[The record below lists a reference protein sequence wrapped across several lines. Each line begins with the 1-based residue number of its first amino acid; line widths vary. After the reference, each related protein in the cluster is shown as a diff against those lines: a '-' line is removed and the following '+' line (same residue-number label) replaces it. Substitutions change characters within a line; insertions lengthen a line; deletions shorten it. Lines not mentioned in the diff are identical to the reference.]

1 MIRVVTDS
9 TADIPEEMV
18 ARLGITVIPMLVNID
33 GEMRED
39 GVNLTREEFYTQ
51 LPHYKALP
59 KTAANSPGV
68 MIDIYRSLKAAGA
81 DQIIAIHIG
90 RKISGV
96 CNAADVAAA
105 DVRAEGIDVRVV
117 DSMSL
122 TMGLGWL
129 VITAAE
135 MAAQGASADEIVA
148 EIERLRTGTYILAM
162 ADTLKY
168 LRKSGR
174 VSAVTAG
181 IGELLQIKLLVNVK
195 DGSITQLDRVRTRGR
210 GIDRLIDE
218 ARKLPGQIRHISL
231 LHSSG
236 DQHQDI
242 ALVQSRLSDLAT
254 IEPAQPVLVT
264 PVIGAHIGPMALGLA
279 ILMR

>member
-1 MIRVVTDS
+1 MLKVVTDS
-9 TADIPEEMV
+9 TADIPDEMV
-18 ARLGITVIPMLVNID
+18 AQLGITVIPMLVNID
-33 GEMRED
+33 GTMRED
-39 GVNLTREEFYTQ
+39 GISLTREEFYTQ
-51 LPHYKALP
+51 LPLYRDLP

-68 MIDIYRSLKAAGA
+68 MIDTYRSLNA

-105 DVRAEGIDVRVV
+105 DVRGGGIDVRVV
-117 DSMSL
+117 DSASL

-129 VITAAE
+129 VITAAQ
-135 MAAQGASADEIVA
+135 MAAQGATADAIVA
-148 EIERLRTGTYILAM
+148 EVERLRAQTYILAM

-195 DGSITQLDRVRTRGR
+195 DGVIGQFDRVRTRGR
-210 GIDRLIDE
+210 GIERLIDE
-218 ARKLPGQIRHISL
+218 AHKLAGQVQHLSL
-231 LHSSG
+231 LYSGG
-236 DQHQDI
+236 DQQQDI
-242 ALVQSRLSDLAT
+242 ALLRSRVSDLAT

-264 PVIGAHIGPMALGLA
+264 PVIGAHVGPAALGVA
-279 ILMR
+279 VVMR

>member
-9 TADIPEEMV
+9 TADIPDDRV
-18 ARLGITVIPMLVNID
+18 AQLGITVIPMLVNID
-33 GEMRED
+33 GTMRED
-39 GVNLTREEFYTQ
+39 GISLTREEFYTQ
-51 LPHYKALP
+51 LPHYRDLP

-68 MIDIYRSLKAAGA
+68 MIDTYRSLGA

-105 DVRAEGIDVRVV
+105 DVRGEGIDVRVV
-117 DSMSL
+117 DSASL

-129 VITAAE
+129 VIEAAT
-135 MAAQGASADEIVA
+135 MASQGASADEIVA
-148 EIERLRTGTYILAM
+148 EIERLRVHTHILAM

-195 DGSITQLDRVRTRGR
+195 DGVIGQFDRVRTRGR
-210 GIDRLIDE
+210 GIERLIDE
-218 ARKLPGQIRHISL
+218 AHQLPGQVRHLSVL
-231 LHSSG
+231 YSGG
-236 DQHQDI
+236 DQQQDI
-242 ALVQSRLSDLAT
+242 ALLRSRISDLAA
-254 IEPAQPVLVT
+254 IEPEQPVLVT
-264 PVIGAHIGPMALGLA
+264 PVIGAHVGPAALGVA
-279 ILMR
+279 VVMN